1 MRLLVFAR
9 HAESV
14 PNVAHVLN
22 SDPSQAAA
30 LTRRGRRQAR
40 KLGAQLASLGIDL
53 AFCTRFPRT
62 RETAELALSGRGVPL
77 LVEPGLDEVQAGVF
91 DGGPIRA
98 YWAWKEQHAPGER
111 FPEGESLDEAVR
123 RYVDSLRRL
132 LARTEAVTLIVAHEL
147 ALRYIATA
155 AAESASPG
163 RLGSGIANAVPYLFD
178 ERALRRAAE
187 CLDALAQPAPLELQH
202 ADAA

>member
-1 MRLLVFAR
+1 MRLFVFAR

-62 RETAELALSGRGVPL
+62 RETAELALSGRGLPL
-77 LVEPGLDEVQAGVF
+77 LVEPGLDEVQAGAF
-91 DGGPIRA
+91 DGRPIQA
-98 YWAWKEQHAPGER
+98 YWAWKEQHTANER
-111 FPEGESLDEAVR
+111 FPQGESLDEAVR
-123 RYVDSLRRL
+123 RYVEALHRL
-132 LARTEAVTLIVAHEL
+132 LARSEAVTLIVGHEL
-147 ALRYIATA
+147 AIRYIATA
-155 AAESASPG
+155 AAQPHSQSGPQT
-163 RLGSGIANAVPYLFD
+163 GIAHAAPYLFD
-178 ERALRRAAE
+178 EHALRRAAA
-187 CLDALAQPAPLELQH
+187 CLDALAPPT
-202 ADAA
+202 ADGIAEAA